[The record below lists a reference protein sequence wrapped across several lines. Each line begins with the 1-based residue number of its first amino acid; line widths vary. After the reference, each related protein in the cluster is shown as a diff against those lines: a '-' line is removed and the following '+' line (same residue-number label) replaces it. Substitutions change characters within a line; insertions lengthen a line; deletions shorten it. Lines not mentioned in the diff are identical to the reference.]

1 MLNRERF
8 LKEYNL
14 QRTFDRS
21 GLEWKRLEEIYL
33 DYNKNAYTL
42 LQDLSS
48 RLVAELMQKR
58 KDIRKDKGVGK
69 LQSGNDI
76 HVIYGR
82 AKEPE
87 HVIEKII
94 RKVGEEDSQKYR
106 NIDVDN
112 YKNILKDL
120 IGIRIIVVK
129 KEGWEEAHDL
139 ICALFDEFYDDTPKA
154 YVCYGDRKI
163 FDEKRIDVN
172 YTIKGYRSQHYI
184 IQIGRAHV

>member
-129 KEGWEEAHDL
+129 KEDWEKDL
-139 ICALFDEFYDDTPKA
+139 M
-154 YVCYGDRKI
+154 
-163 FDEKRIDVN
+163 
-172 YTIKGYRSQHYI
+172 H
-184 IQIGRAHV
+184 